1 LFLFIRCTISPLFA
15 MDVIISR
22 RFFGAFDQPSGCSKY
37 TTFVRQMAVFLKT
50 DPQSVRRLELNP
62 QYSTSR
68 RPSPR
73 LQLELQEVLD
83 RYE

>member
-1 LFLFIRCTISPLFA
+1 MMTNE
-15 MDVIISR
+15 DVR
-22 RFFGAFDQPSGCSKY
+22 RARAYLGLS
-37 TTFVRQMAVFLKT
+37 VRQMAVFLKT

-62 QYSTSR
+62 KYSTSR

>member
-1 LFLFIRCTISPLFA
+1 MMTHE
-15 MDVIISR
+15 DVR
-22 RFFGAFDQPSGCSKY
+22 RARKY
-37 TTFVRQMAVFLKT
+37 LGLSIRQMAVFLQT
-50 DPQSVRRLELNP
+50 DPQSVRRLELGP

-73 LQLELQEVLD
+73 LERELQDVLD

>member
-1 LFLFIRCTISPLFA
+1 
-15 MDVIISR
+15 
-22 RFFGAFDQPSGCSKY
+22 
-37 TTFVRQMAVFLKT
+37 MAVFLKT

-62 QYSTSR
+62 QYSTAR